1 MLKITRG
8 VLLAFYFLS
17 PLFSIIFFI
26 TNISAL
32 SPVNI
37 TPIRYFTAI
46 IGLFAYVWLTY
57 SFILMARPKFLD
69 KTFGMDTILKFHKNM
84 SIIAVTLSLAHGL
97 ILVFVFSAQQNDK
110 SAFDSGVLAFSFLLL
125 LMLMSGLFLIES
137 FLTKVKGFR
146 GIRNKFGGNYNFH
159 LSIHNIT
166 LIAITVLFA
175 HLMLSNSTTY
185 SRTLRMI
192 YVAHYGTAFSF
203 WFYHKVIRTFRIKFH
218 PYKITEI
225 IKENDQIWALRFSSK
240 NERREVLDYKPGQY
254 CYLTIKTLG
263 REAHPFSFISNPLQ
277 KDSFILSI
285 KNVGDYTSNIG
296 KVNVGDIAYID
307 GPYGIFNH
315 LGKNGEELVFIAG
328 GMGIAPYLS
337 MLHYIKETDKSR
349 KITLI
354 WGVRNQSDMIFSS
367 ELEQF
372 KKDMP
377 NLSVVHILSHDD
389 SWAEECGF
397 IDREKLDKYGSCE
410 SPDVEEQRK
419 SYFVCGP
426 KPMTHL
432 VLRTLREMKVSKSN
446 IYYEQFTF

>member
-1 MLKITRG
+1 MPKIARG

-17 PLFSIIFFI
+17 PLFSIIYFI
-26 TNISAL
+26 TTISEL
-32 SPVNI
+32 SPVSI
-37 TPIRYFTAI
+37 PPIRYFTAI
-46 IGLFAYVWLTY
+46 TGLFAYVWLTY

-69 KTFGMDTILKFHKNM
+69 KTFGMDTVLKFHKNM
-84 SIIAVTLSLAHGL
+84 SIISLTLSLAHGL
-97 ILVFVFSAQQNDK
+97 ILILVFSAQQHDK
-110 SAFDSGVLAFSFLLL
+110 MAFRSGVLAFTILIL
-125 LMLMSGLFLIES
+125 LMLMSSLFLIES

-146 GIRNKFGGNYNFH
+146 GIRNKFGGKYNLH

-185 SRTLRMI
+185 SRNLRMI
-192 YVAHYGTAFSF
+192 YVAHYGIAFSF
-203 WFYHKVIRTFRIKFH
+203 WFYHKVIRTLSIKFS
-218 PYKITEI
+218 PYTVSEI
-225 IKENDQIWALRFSSK
+225 IKENDAIWALKFSS
-240 NERREVLDYKPGQY
+240 NDGREVPNYQPGQY

-277 KDSFILSI
+277 KDSFTLSI

-315 LGKNGEELVFIAG
+315 LGKDGEELVFIAG

-337 MLHYIKETDKSR
+337 MLHYIKETDRSR
-349 KITLI
+349 KISLI
-354 WGVRNQSDMIFSS
+354 WGVRSQSDMIFSS

-410 SPDVEEQRK
+410 SPDVEEQNK

-432 VLRTLREMKVSKSN
+432 VLRALREMKVSKSN
-446 IYYEQFTF
+446 IHSEQFTF

>member
-17 PLFSIIFFI
+17 PLISIIIFI
-26 TNISAL
+26 VDISVL
-32 SPVNI
+32 SPVI
-37 TPIRYFTAI
+37 IPPIRYFTAI

-69 KTFGMDTILKFHKNM
+69 KAFGMDTILKFHKNM
-84 SIIAVTLSLAHGL
+84 SIISVTLALAHGL
-97 ILVFVFSAQQNDK
+97 ILTLVFSAQQNDK
-110 SAFDSGVLAFSFLLL
+110 SAFDSGVLAFLFLIL

-146 GIRNKFGGNYNFH
+146 GIRNKIGGHYNGH

-166 LIAITVLFA
+166 IIAITILFA

-192 YVAHYGTAFSF
+192 YVAHYGIAFSF
-203 WFYHKVIRTFRIKFH
+203 WFYHKIIRTLSIKFH

-225 IKENDQIWALRFSSK
+225 IKENNEIWALKFSS
-240 NERREVLDYKPGQY
+240 NNGGEVPNFKPGQY

-263 REAHPFSFISNPLQ
+263 RESHPFSFISNPLQ
-277 KDSFILSI
+277 KDNFTLSI

-296 KVNVGDIAYID
+296 KVNVGDIAYVD

-315 LGKNGEELVFIAG
+315 LGKNGAELVFIAG

-349 KITLI
+349 KISLI
-354 WGVRNQSDMIFSS
+354 WGVRSRSDMIFSS

-389 SWAEECGF
+389 SWAEECGL

-410 SPDVEEQRK
+410 SPDVEEQSK

-426 KPMTHL
+426 KPMTNL
-432 VLRTLREMKVSKSN
+432 VLRTLKEMKVSKSN
-446 IYYEQFTF
+446 IYCEQFTF